1 MRITFDSD
9 VVRTTSQETK
19 DKNNDKIGRV
29 LLVFVLVSR
38 AQLGL
43 PTPVTP
49 SSRPST
55 ITTISGEEPWTDDGG
70 ESLTVTPVFTGKT
83 YRNNL
88 V

>member
-43 PTPVTP
+43 PTPS

-70 ESLTVTPVFTGKT
+70 ESLTVTPVLTGKT